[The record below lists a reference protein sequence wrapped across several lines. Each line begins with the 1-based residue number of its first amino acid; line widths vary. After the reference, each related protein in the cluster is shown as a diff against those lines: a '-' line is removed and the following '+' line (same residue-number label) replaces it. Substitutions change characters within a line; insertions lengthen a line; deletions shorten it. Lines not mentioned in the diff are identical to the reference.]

1 MAWKGNVLEKDEEDE
16 QEERSYSLTVRKA
29 SDRELEEAVERKQRH
44 VYSTFVEPV
53 LEQGEEKTVEEV
65 MDEIR
70 PPYSEEEIRGA
81 LEYGLE
87 NEGLEYVSED
97 GSVKKI

>member
-1 MAWKGNVLEKDEEDE
+1 MAWNGTILEDDDEDEE
-16 QEERSYSLTVRKA
+16 EEKSYSFTVREP
-29 SDRELEEAVERKQRH
+29 SEEDVEEALESKFGH

-53 LEQGEEKTVEEV
+53 LEDGEEMTVEEV
-65 MDEIR
+65 ADEIR

-81 LEYGLE
+81 LEYGVE
-87 NEGLEYVSED
+87 NEGLEYVSEE